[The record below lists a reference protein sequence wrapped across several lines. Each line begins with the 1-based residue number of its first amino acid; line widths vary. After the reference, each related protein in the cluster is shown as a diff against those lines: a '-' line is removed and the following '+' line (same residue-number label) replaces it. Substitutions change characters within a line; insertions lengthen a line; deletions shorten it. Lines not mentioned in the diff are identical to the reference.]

1 MTSEQDQ
8 GLFALVAGRV
18 RDVPAFT
25 YWIGLALVIAAA
37 LGVLVMFAI
46 LVNALTAVLA
56 GVIVVALGAA
66 LTGGVTRR
74 RRLPPETLF
83 YAGMALVPLFIALAL
98 IAIIT

>member
-1 MTSEQDQ
+1 MPPEQSRD
-8 GLFALVAGRV
+8 LFAVVAGRM
-18 RDVPAFT
+18 RNAPAFS
-25 YWIGLALVIAAA
+25 YWIGLAIVAAA
-37 LGVLVMFAI
+37 AVGVLVMLAI
-46 LVNALTAVLA
+46 LVNPLTSVLA

-83 YAGMALVPLFIALAL
+83 YAGLALIPLFIALAL